1 MIRIAIADDHKLF
14 AKGIESLLEEE
25 EDFSIKG
32 IFLNGNDLVDFVTK
46 KNVDIIITDMNMPGL
61 DGVGVI
67 KAVKDI
73 STKIKVIVLSM
84 YDDQHI
90 YEKCIKSGAS
100 AYMLKDSDPNEL
112 IYTIREVFEGSY
124 IADYR
129 KVLNEIE
136 NSKFPDYFSEKIKLS
151 KREIQIIKKIC
162 AGSTNR
168 EIADQLALSQHTVE
182 THRKKIHQKLGV
194 SSVAELVS
202 KAKEMRLD

>member
-25 EDFSIKG
+25 EGFSIKG

-46 KNVDIIITDMNMPGL
+46 KNVDIVITDMNMPGL

-90 YEKCIKSGAS
+90 YDKCIKSGAS

-162 AGSTNR
+162 DGSTNR

>member
-25 EDFSIKG
+25 EDFTIKG

>member
-46 KNVDIIITDMNMPGL
+46 KNVDIVITDMNMPGL

-67 KAVKDI
+67 KGVKNI

-129 KVLNEIE
+129 KVLNEIK

-162 AGSTNR
+162 DGGTNR